1 MNKIIFFTIFN
12 LVIVNLTIAQDNNNE
27 SVPTNLNVDKPML
40 DWMDMEREFGGYKAP
55 NDPDPLPNFA
65 SPDNVYPNPTIL
77 APVRG
82 ANNKGD
88 LKSLENSLLTPEKIK
103 DGGSIMKPLSEIE
116 TQKNAISNSNFQ
128 ENNNSLGFII
138 IFILIILFLILFFL
152 TKKKNKDVKKI
163 DINLENQIE
172 FDPTILLNNLE
183 KLEELKNKGTISD
196 EEFIT
201 LKNKIIK
208 KLN

>member
-65 SPDNVYPNPTIL
+65 SPDNVIPNPTIL

-116 TQKNAISNSNFQ
+116 TQKNAISNS
-128 ENNNSLGFII
+128 
-138 IFILIILFLILFFL
+138 
-152 TKKKNKDVKKI
+152 KI
-163 DINLENQIE
+163 
-172 FDPTILLNNLE
+172 
-183 KLEELKNKGTISD
+183 
-196 EEFIT
+196 
-201 LKNKIIK
+201 
-208 KLN
+208 